1 MKLTDST
8 HLTYC
13 SNIHPGE
20 TWDEIYANL
29 KRYLPIIKRQV
40 APGQPMGVGLRLS
53 AAAVDGLLSENHLQ
67 DFRYW
72 LNEQDLYV
80 FTLNGFPYGSF
91 HGSRV
96 KDAVYRPDWREPARL
111 DYSNRLAE
119 VLAGLLP
126 EGMDGS
132 ISSVPGAYRAHLT
145 DAGDIGRI
153 VAQLVRHAVY
163 LHRLYETTGRVISMA
178 LEPEPGCLLE
188 TGDDAVKFFT
198 EHLFAGAAAQQTVAL
213 TGLGEASAQALLR
226 RHLGLCLD
234 ACHAAV
240 AFEEPA
246 DCLARLR
253 QADIPIHKV
262 QLSAGLC
269 VAPPGP
275 EQRAELAPFAEDVYL
290 HQAFARSRQGL
301 KRYADLP
308 DALADDSTA
317 DEWRIHY
324 HVPIWAERMG
334 AFATTRPWLETLL
347 DLHSQS
353 PISSHWEVETYTW
366 SVLPESLRPD
376 SIDAAIARELQ
387 WAKERL
393 I

>member
-1 MKLTDST
+1 MRLANNA

-29 KRYLPIIKRQV
+29 KRYLPAIKRQV
-40 APGQPMGVGLRLS
+40 IPDQPMGVGLRLS
-53 AAAVDGLLSENHLQ
+53 AAAVDGLLSADQLQ
-67 DFRYW
+67 DFRDW
-72 LNEQDLYV
+72 LHRQDLYV
-80 FTLNGFPYGSF
+80 FTLNGFPYGAF
-91 HGSRV
+91 HGSRI

-119 VLAGLLP
+119 VLAALLQ

-132 ISSVPGAYRAHLT
+132 ISSVPGAYQAHLT
-145 DAGDIGRI
+145 DAGDMARM
-153 VAQLVRHAVY
+153 VAQLVQHAVH
-163 LHRLYETTGRVISMA
+163 LHRLHETTGRVISMA

-188 TGDDAVKFFT
+188 TSDDAVAFFT
-198 EHLFAGAAAQQTVAL
+198 GHLFAKAATQQTMAL
-213 TGLGEASAQALLR
+213 TGLDEAAAQALLH
-226 RHLGLCLD
+226 RHLALCLD

-246 DCLARLR
+246 ACLAKLR
-253 QADIPIHKV
+253 QANIPIHKV
-262 QLSAGLC
+262 QLSTGLS

-275 EQRAELAPFAEDVYL
+275 EQRAALAPFAEDVYL
-290 HQAFARSRQGL
+290 HQVVARSLQGL

-334 AFATTRPWLETLL
+334 AFATTRPWLEALL
-347 DLHSQS
+347 DLHRQS
-353 PISSHWEVETYTW
+353 PICAHWEVETYTW
-366 SVLPESLRPD
+366 SVLPESLRPG
-376 SIDAAIARELQ
+376 SVDAAIAQELQ
-387 WAKERL
+387 WARERL

>member
-1 MKLTDST
+1 MRLANNA

-29 KRYLPIIKRQV
+29 KRYLPAIKRQV
-40 APGQPMGVGLRLS
+40 VPDQPMGVGLRLS
-53 AAAVDGLLSENHLQ
+53 AAGVDGLLSGDRLQ
-67 DFRYW
+67 DFRDW
-72 LNEQDLYV
+72 LDQQELYV
-80 FTLNGFPYGSF
+80 FTLNGFPYGAF
-91 HGSRV
+91 HGSRI

-119 VLAGLLP
+119 VLAALLP

-132 ISSVPGAYRAHLT
+132 ISSVPGAYQAHLT
-145 DAGDIGRI
+145 DVGDMVRM
-153 VAQLVRHAVY
+153 VAQLVQHAVHLY
-163 LHRLYETTGRVISMA
+163 RLHETTGHVISMA

-188 TGDDAVKFFT
+188 TSDDAVAFFT
-198 EHLFAGAAAQQTVAL
+198 GHLFAHAATQQTMAL
-213 TGLGEASAQALLR
+213 TGLDEAAAQALLH

-240 AFEEPA
+240 AFEEP
-246 DCLARLR
+246 DVCLAQLR
-253 QADIPIHKV
+253 QANIPIHKV
-262 QLSAGLC
+262 QLSAGLS

-275 EQRAELAPFAEDVYL
+275 EQRAALAPFAEDVYL
-290 HQAFARSRQGL
+290 HQVVVRSNQGL

-347 DLHSQS
+347 DLHRQS
-353 PISSHWEVETYTW
+353 PISAHWEVETYTW
-366 SVLPESLRPD
+366 SVLPESLRPG
-376 SIDAAIARELQ
+376 SVDAAIAQELQ
-387 WAKERL
+387 WGKERL

>member
-1 MKLTDST
+1 
-8 HLTYC
+8 
-13 SNIHPGE
+13 
-20 TWDEIYANL
+20 A
-29 KRYLPIIKRQV
+29 
-40 APGQPMGVGLRLS
+40 
-53 AAAVDGLLSENHLQ
+53 
-67 DFRYW
+67 
-72 LNEQDLYV
+72 
-80 FTLNGFPYGSF
+80 F
-91 HGSRV
+91 HGSRI

-119 VLAGLLP
+119 VLAALLP

-132 ISSVPGAYRAHLT
+132 ISSVPGAYQAHLS
-145 DAGDIGRI
+145 DAGDMARM
-153 VAQLVRHAVY
+153 VEQLVQHAVH
-163 LHRLYETTGRVISMA
+163 LHRLHETTGRVISMA

-188 TGDDAVKFFT
+188 TSGDAVAFFT
-198 EHLFAGAAAQQTVAL
+198 WHLFAKAATQQTVAL
-213 TGLGEASAQALLR
+213 TGLDEAAAQALLH

-246 DCLARLR
+246 ACLAKLR
-253 QADIPIHKV
+253 QANIPIHKV

-275 EQRAELAPFAEDVYL
+275 EQRAALAPFAEDVYL
-290 HQAFARSRQGL
+290 HQVVARSRQGL

-308 DALADDSTA
+308 EALADDSTA

-334 AFATTRPWLETLL
+334 AFATTRPWLEALL
-347 DLHSQS
+347 DLHRQS
-353 PISSHWEVETYTW
+353 PICAHWEVETYTW
-366 SVLPESLRPD
+366 SVLPESLRPG
-376 SIDAAIARELQ
+376 SVDAAIAQELQ